1 MIKTKNFIAF
11 VLIVYFILRTYGI
24 VQVLPS
30 LWLFPLII
38 ISFFSF
44 KLIIKNKKSLSFLI
58 NESKWIIL
66 SFFIISIYLIFQY
79 GNFKLNVTF
88 FYLISSI
95 PFYIIGFYSGIDFK
109 NNLIYIVS
117 SVYFIFISLY
127 LFPKILFVLS
137 QNSFDSRLFISLFVD
152 NKDDND
158 IIFFLPFVAFIT
170 IYSGY
175 LLLKSKKSYLRF
187 FSIVFIIL
195 NISALFLAGKAG
207 AFAVILF
214 TIIFYFY
221 KRNTSSII
229 KYRNTIASV
238 SIVVLFLIGVNNG
251 LFGELGTLKSK
262 SEGIVMLLDSGLL
275 LNDEILNIITSD
287 RWTAGIHSFQQ
298 FINKPVF
305 GNGVYLDDVLLGAG
319 GSETLYTAA
328 GGHSFVLDTLAYYG
342 VFGIPIIFI
351 LINFLKISNSYNKI
365 LVSNSLYNKEAL
377 VFSSLMGSVIVINI
391 LNTGFLFSYFDNFL
405 FLLSG
410 YYLGKYYRLL
420 NPIDNLK

>member
-175 LLLKSKKSYLRF
+175 LLLKSKKS
-187 FSIVFIIL
+187 
-195 NISALFLAGKAG
+195 
-207 AFAVILF
+207 
-214 TIIFYFY
+214 
-221 KRNTSSII
+221 
-229 KYRNTIASV
+229 
-238 SIVVLFLIGVNNG
+238 
-251 LFGELGTLKSK
+251 
-262 SEGIVMLLDSGLL
+262 
-275 LNDEILNIITSD
+275 
-287 RWTAGIHSFQQ
+287 
-298 FINKPVF
+298 
-305 GNGVYLDDVLLGAG
+305 
-319 GSETLYTAA
+319 
-328 GGHSFVLDTLAYYG
+328 
-342 VFGIPIIFI
+342 
-351 LINFLKISNSYNKI
+351 
-365 LVSNSLYNKEAL
+365 
-377 VFSSLMGSVIVINI
+377 
-391 LNTGFLFSYFDNFL
+391 
-405 FLLSG
+405 
-410 YYLGKYYRLL
+410 
-420 NPIDNLK
+420 